1 MMQWVQSARR
11 HQRIG
16 WSALLV
22 VVLVMLLSFLL
33 IAPAAA
39 DANVPV
45 EINNFA
51 FGTGDI
57 NLSGDITVLVDTTVT
72 WTNRDI
78 TIHTATNLD
87 GVWDSATLFPSDS
100 YSFTF
105 TTAGTFPYHC
115 VFHAQMHGTITVTV
129 TG

>member
-1 MMQWVQSARR
+1 MHWVQPARR

-16 WSALLV
+16 WTALLA
-22 VVLVMLLSFLL
+22 VVLIMLLSFPL

-39 DANVPV
+39 DAVVPV
-45 EINNFA
+45 EIDNFA

-57 NLSGDITVLVDTTVT
+57 NLSGDITIPVGTTVT

-78 TIHTATNLD
+78 TIHTTTSLD
-87 GVWDSATLFPSDS
+87 GVWDSATLFPGDS

-115 VFHAQMHGTITVTV
+115 VFHAQMHGTVTV
-129 TG
+129 T